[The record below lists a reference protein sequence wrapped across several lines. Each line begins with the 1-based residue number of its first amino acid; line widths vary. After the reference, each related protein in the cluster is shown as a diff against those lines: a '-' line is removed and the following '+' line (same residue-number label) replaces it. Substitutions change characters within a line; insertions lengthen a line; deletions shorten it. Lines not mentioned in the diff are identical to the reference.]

1 MFKRLR
7 RMIKDKIET
16 PKDVQKWANRLEFA
30 RAQYEDALRDM
41 KTFESYYEGT
51 RRLQA
56 DANRGITPTK
66 QATNVRNIV
75 YELVESQVDSS
86 IPMPRVRAIHPE
98 DDELAKKME
107 KFLENKIRTCGIT
120 VMNDAEERTVPILGG
135 DYTKVEWDV
144 KRGLHSEVGDLKVSE
159 LYPTKVIP
167 QPGVIDFDEMDY
179 FFIQE
184 LMTKKTV
191 KRVYGQDVSDCENSE
206 EYMTDDIKGAKVNE
220 DLVTVNTAFYRND
233 RGGVGIFV
241 WCDFIKLLDLDEY
254 EARYIDRC
262 AKCGTVMVDG
272 KCPSCGSKKAT
283 KAKEEYE
290 ELLEGVEIKVSQTE
304 TRKIDPE
311 MITEQPMLDEN
322 GNPVLDDFGQPR
334 MSIERVKR
342 KVPYYRPNIYPVIL
356 RKNITAQKQLLGGSD
371 VKVIIDQQDTIK
383 KLGTKIN
390 EKLLKGGSYVTL
402 PEGVEIEKDGEELN
416 ILRLRS
422 PADKQMIDT
431 ITLQPNVANDQ
442 QYLEINYSWAKS
454 SLGITDSY
462 QGKYDAYARTGT
474 AKQYAINQAA
484 GRLESKRT
492 LKNEAYAKLYEVMFK
507 FWLAFSDSPS
517 EISSVDKDGQPTH
530 DQLDRKEFLRIDA
543 AGEFYWND
551 EFIFETDPTSTLMQN
566 REAMW
571 SQTDLKLQ
579 SGAFGP
585 VGDLETSKTYWTMM
599 KANGY
604 PNASVVLAIIEERLQ
619 EQKDIQAQ
627 MAQMQQPEVGLPE
640 GGAGNELSVL

>member
-1 MFKRLR
+1 
-7 RMIKDKIET
+7 MIKEKIET

-30 RAQYEDALRDM
+30 RLQYGDALKAM

-51 RRLQA
+51 RKLQA
-56 DANRGITPTK
+56 DANRGVEPTK

-75 YELVESQVDSS
+75 YELIESQVDSS

-107 KFLENKIRTCGIT
+107 KFLENKITTCGI
-120 VMNDAEERTVPILGG
+120 VLMNDAEERTVPILGG

-144 KRGLHSEVGDLKVSE
+144 KRGLHSEVGDLKISE

-191 KRVYGQDVSDCENSE
+191 KRVYGEDVSDCENSE
-206 EYMTDDIKGAKVNE
+206 EYMTDDIEGAKVNE
-220 DLVTVNTAFYRND
+220 DLVTVNTAFYRNEH
-233 RGGVGIFV
+233 GGVGIFV
-241 WCDFIKLLDLDEY
+241 WCDYVKLLDLDEY

-262 AKCGTVMVDG
+262 AKCGAVMVDG
-272 KCPSCGSKKAT
+272 VCPECGSKKA
-283 KAKEEYE
+283 KKSKEEYE
-290 ELLEGVEIKVSQTE
+290 EMIEGVEIKVSQTE
-304 TRKIDPE
+304 TMRVDPE
-311 MITEQPMLDEN
+311 VMTEA
-322 GNPVLDDFGQPR
+322 PVLDEMGQPVLDEYGQPQIT
-334 MSIERVKR
+334 IERTKR
-342 KVPYYRPNIYPVIL
+342 KVPYYRPNIYPIVL
-356 RKNITAQKQLLGGSD
+356 RKNITAQKQILGGSD

-416 ILRLRS
+416 ILRLRN

-431 ITLQPNVANDQ
+431 ITLQPNVVNDQ
-442 QYLEINYSWAKS
+442 NYLETNYSWAKS

-462 QGKYDAYARTGT
+462 QGKYDASARTGT

-517 EISSVDKDGQPTH
+517 AISSVDKDGQPTH
-530 DQLDRKEFLRIDA
+530 DTLDRKEFLRIDA

-585 VGDLETSKTYWTMM
+585 VGDLETAKTYWTMM

-604 PNASVVLAIIEERLQ
+604 PNASVVLAIIEERLE
-619 EQKDIQAQ
+619 EQKAVQAE
-627 MAQMQQPEVGLPE
+627 MAQQMQQPEMGLPE
-640 GGAGNELSVL
+640 GGMANEMPAM